1 MTDWRVYLVTDPS
14 ARGGVVETALAAA
27 RAGAGVVQLRD
38 KHATDAAMIAEA
50 RALKAGLDPL
60 GVPLIIND
68 RIAVAQA
75 VGAAGVHVG
84 QGDDSVAQARAALGP
99 DAIVGLSVENDTQL
113 AAVDWGVVDYI
124 GASPVHATPTK
135 PDHATP
141 LGLDGLA
148 RLCAGARGPVVA
160 IGGLGVDDAPAIRR
174 AGAAG
179 MAVVSAICAADD
191 PAAVTK
197 ALIQAWE
204 AQ

>member
-1 MTDWRVYLVTDPS
+1 MVTDPA
-14 ARGGVVETALAAA
+14 ARGGVVQTALAAA

-38 KHATDAAMIAEA
+38 KHASDDAMIAQA

-60 GVPLIIND
+60 GVPLIVND

-84 QGDDSVAQARAALGP
+84 QGDDSAARARAVLGP
-99 DAIVGLSVENDTQL
+99 GAIVGLSVETDAQL
-113 AAVDWGVVDYI
+113 AAVDWGTVDYI
-124 GASPVHATPTK
+124 GASPVYATPTK
-135 PDHATP
+135 PDHAAP

-160 IGGLGVDDAPAIRR
+160 IGGLGVDNAAAIRR

-179 MAVVSAICAADD
+179 VAVVSAICGAEDPGAA
-191 PAAVTK
+191 TRR
-197 ALIQAWE
+197 LLQAWE
-204 AQ
+204 DA